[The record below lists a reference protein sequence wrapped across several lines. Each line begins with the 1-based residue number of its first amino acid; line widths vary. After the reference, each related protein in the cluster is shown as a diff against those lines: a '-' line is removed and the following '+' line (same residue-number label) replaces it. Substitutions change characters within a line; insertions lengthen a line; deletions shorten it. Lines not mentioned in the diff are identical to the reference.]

1 MGNFPTPIYRHSQ
14 LGYKLSPSFHES
26 APLSSI
32 STQTSNYVG
41 TRAAYFLHSH
51 YVSNPY
57 VLGPYVLGPYV
68 LGPYVLGRVSGMFTS
83 APSAQPLIGEVDSWA
98 SAGRVWAI
106 SGVKER
112 LLFFARKFSINE
124 CWAEACYYL
133 KTMPMNSHLL
143 SILALG
149 LETTRSQPLTRV
161 SEHGRIKK
169 KGRTH
174 D

>member
-57 VLGPYVLGPYV
+57 VLG
-68 LGPYVLGRVSGMFTS
+68 RVSGMFTS

-124 CWAEACYYL
+124 CWAGACYYL